1 MSSSASSSS
10 SQRTSHSASH
20 RRHGSSQKLA
30 VKLSIHDDDDN
41 SSACKC
47 TSRRLEDVD
56 NNNSTV
62 NMYRYPVCTIE
73 VKGNAM
79 RCARFPSP
87 RTPRVHPCISTLR
100 TSVGSENVTLAHH
113 YHHRLQ
119 YLDATASCQSKI
131 ATRRVRRRCPR
142 RTSCAHCSYRFGT
155 KTAMYMETRILT
167 RRQWG
172 V

>member
-1 MSSSASSSS
+1 MDPVRSSLSSYQYMTTTTTAVRVNARVVDSY
-10 SQRTSHSASH
+10 THIAHS
-20 RRHGSSQKLA
+20 
-30 VKLSIHDDDDN
+30 N
-41 SSACKC
+41 SYVV
-47 TSRRLEDVD
+47 EDVD

-131 ATRRVRRRCPR
+131 ATRRVLRRCPR
-142 RTSCAHCSYRFGT
+142 RTSCAHCSYPFGT

>member
-1 MSSSASSSS
+1 MDPVRSSLSSYQYMTTTTTAVRVNARVVDSY
-10 SQRTSHSASH
+10 THIAHS
-20 RRHGSSQKLA
+20 
-30 VKLSIHDDDDN
+30 N
-41 SSACKC
+41 SYVV
-47 TSRRLEDVD
+47 EDVD